1 MKEAHPRRH
10 AINNCNRDI
19 YSSILDEQSKLD
31 VGAREKGVHFLHTFA
46 MVCLCWPCA
55 PASSFPLSSSV
66 SNALTLSTASKSM
79 RHRAPLSITQL
90 QHYRCHQVCPT
101 LSATRLLTRNTCS
114 KLKRSTVFW
123 QRTGSQMFFMMAN
136 NDGTHFGDSARDDD
150 HFGEGE
156 MRLPSDFTTR
166 AGWPGA
172 SHVDVTRFHKCV
184 TERRC
189 VYAWHVDMCMHF
201 EVSRLKILN
210 MLQLSHVSLCL
221 CGSTD

>member
-1 MKEAHPRRH
+1 MSAHLERLYDAPVRCSRLRW
-10 AINNCNRDI
+10 C
-19 YSSILDEQSKLD
+19 
-31 VGAREKGVHFLHTFA
+31 
-46 MVCLCWPCA
+46 VCGQMLLALTLRCA

-66 SNALTLSTASKSM
+66 SNALTPSTASKSL
-79 RHRAPLSITQL
+79 RHRALLSTTQL
-90 QHYRCHQVCPT
+90 QHHRCHQVCAT
-101 LSATRLLTRNTCS
+101 LSTTRLLTRNNCS

-172 SHVDVTRFHKCV
+172 SHVDVTPFPKCV
-184 TERRC
+184 
-189 VYAWHVDMCMHF
+189 
-201 EVSRLKILN
+201 
-210 MLQLSHVSLCL
+210 
-221 CGSTD
+221 